1 MLLLQKFDTKRVFI
15 AAQGPKSS
23 TIKDFWQMIFETN
36 CRVIVM
42 LTNLVEEGKVKR
54 NLLIF

>member
-1 MLLLQKFDTKRVFI
+1 MLLLQKFDTKRIFI

-42 LTNLVEEGKVKR
+42 LINLVEGGKVKKK
-54 NLLIF
+54 F